1 VKSCACARNQWLW
14 ARDRAR
20 NNERRIDAR
29 LSSWRKIPI
38 SFPVKRTTIAI
49 DETNDDR
56 DRFRVEPID
65 FSR

>member
-1 VKSCACARNQWLW
+1 MALGARS
-14 ARDRAR
+14 RAR
-20 NNERRIDAR
+20 QRTQNRRAFCPVGELFRD
-29 LSSWRKIPI
+29 LSHL
-38 SFPVKRTTIAI
+38 KRTTIAI

>member
-1 VKSCACARNQWLW
+1 VRACARNQWLR

-20 NNERRIDAR
+20 DNERAFCPVGELFRD
-29 LSSWRKIPI
+29 LSHL
-38 SFPVKRTTIAI
+38 KRTTIAI